1 VTALLAGLLEL
12 VELDE
17 QMRADHCFL
26 GDADRCLC
34 LADYLPGRGTAA
46 NRVNQL
52 IANLKCPP
60 LIATTDPR
68 RRRYKQQA
76 IGEVARALRA
86 AVSQSWVERATW
98 VPIPTSRPP
107 PDADY
112 DDRLQRV
119 LRQAFGDY
127 ALDLRALLYQSQPT
141 AADHAS
147 ARRSSF
153 AALYGLIGLDRQL
166 LARAPLRDRIVLFDD
181 VLTTGKHYKCC
192 EHRLRE
198 TLDLIP
204 ISGVFVARRNLAGH
218 RRCGPPPAH
227 AGTTRVLSVP
237 SRPISSAIPAA
248 MMPVAPANTKAST

>member
-1 VTALLAGLLEL
+1 VTALLSGL
-12 VELDE
+12 VALDE
-17 QMRADHCFL
+17 QMRTDHCFL

-60 LIATTDPR
+60 SIATTDPR

-86 AVSQSWVERATW
+86 AVSRSWVERATW
-98 VPIPTSRPP
+98 IPIPTSRPP

-127 ALDLRALLYQSQPT
+127 ALDLRAMLYQSRPT

-147 ARRSSF
+147 ARRSSC
-153 AALYGLIGLDRQL
+153 AALYRLMRLDRQL
-166 LARAPLRDRIVLFDD
+166 FERAPLRERIVLFDD

-192 EHRLRE
+192 ERRLRE
-198 TLDLIP
+198 AMIQIP
-204 ISGVFVARRNLAGH
+204 ISGLFVARRLLA
-218 RRCGPPPAH
+218 RRRRGPPPVY
-227 AGTTRVLSVP
+227 AGTTRVLTVP
-237 SRPISSAIPAA
+237 
-248 MMPVAPANTKAST
+248 